1 MSYIKQ
7 KDTYSCGP
15 IAVMNARIFQ
25 GVDLNIIGLSLED
38 YSKMMNCKPP
48 DGTKIG
54 EFCESMVH
62 FGFTRIYKPTI
73 DKLNGV
79 LDNGDAVIINHGD
92 KRRHYSLIISRV
104 NNAYNIVNH
113 YCGATITPI
122 KKAKFESDVW
132 RDPKLWLVKSP
143 KNL

>member
-1 MSYIKQ
+1 MNYIKQ
-7 KDTYSCGP
+7 KDTHSCGP
-15 IAVMNARIFQ
+15 IALINAQIFQ
-25 GVDLNIIGLSLED
+25 GKPHHSLELM
-38 YSKMMNCKPP
+38 SLSCNCEFPH
-48 DGTKIG
+48 GTKIKD
-54 EFCESMVH
+54 FSNVAKKLKY
-62 FGFTRIYKPTI
+62 TRVYRPTI
-73 DKLNGV
+73 EKLNDI
-79 LDNGDAVIINHGD
+79 LDRDYAVIINHGD
-92 KRRHYSLIISRV
+92 KRRHYSLIISRT